1 MKRALSLIL
10 SFTLVLLM
18 FGGCAKVEPLHTVDL
33 SIMPTNE
40 YLEIDVAEVESYT
53 VKFIFPE
60 DGYLKLL
67 NCDITEYE
75 NWDWEVW
82 PEFYVTF
89 KNSKGRVLYENIAT
103 SGGYCENY
111 RFEKG
116 EITAEIRIE
125 NKLEGMK
132 MLALSW
138 AYAPDTDEPIP
149 VKFDEEAAAAR
160 KNADGLSLFS
170 FRVGSP
176 CVFSFAPTEACI
188 YEGDCNFW
196 IENLNGENIT
206 GELSI
211 HGTEW
216 GTRKAFLP
224 AGDYI
229 IKVKDIDSVA
239 SCKIRTERTVEDAF
253 MEEADDL
260 TAPVTLGFTANEY
273 RENTIHFNTADGEK
287 LIIKPYGTGNFYD
300 SEHTVDVVIKDAQ
313 GNIVAT
319 SEEECDPWFG
329 TYVFEFEGHSGEYT
343 ATISTQSNCV
353 VDVEIE

>member
-1 MKRALSLIL
+1 MKRTLALVLSLIL
-10 SFTLVLLM
+10 LLSV
-18 FGGCAKVEPLHTVDL
+18 FGGCAKIEPLHTVDL
-33 SIMPTNE
+33 SVMPTNE
-40 YLEIDVAEVESYT
+40 YLEIDVTELESYA
-53 VKFIFPE
+53 VKFILPE

-75 NWDWEVW
+75 NWDWEIW

-89 KNSKGRVLYENIAT
+89 KNSNGKVLFENIAT
-103 SGGYCENY
+103 SGGYCEKY

-125 NKLEGMK
+125 NKLEGMS

-138 AYAPDTDEPIP
+138 AWAPDTDEPMP
-149 VKFDEEAAAAR
+149 VKIDGEAAAAR
-160 KNADGLSLFS
+160 KNADGLSVFS
-170 FRVGSP
+170 FSVETPS
-176 CVFSFAPTEACI
+176 VLSFAPTEACI

-196 IENLNGENIT
+196 VENLNGENVT

-224 AGDYI
+224 TGDYI
-229 IKVKDIDSVA
+229 IKVTGIDSVA

-253 MEEADDL
+253 TQEADDL

-273 RENTIHFNTADGEK
+273 RENTIRFNTADGEK
-287 LIIKPYGTGNFYD
+287 LIVKPLGTGNFYD

-329 TYVFEFEGHSGEYT
+329 TYVFEFEGHSGDYT
-343 ATISTQSNCV
+343 ATISTQSSCV